1 MYRTRQP
8 CRPPRLQLHLAGCE
22 FKTAPP
28 GCYEDTDTNAHCQG
42 DCQGDCRWWGE
53 LPVPQRPVLHFC
65 VLCTVST
72 PGRAL
77 EALSRDPCQAG
88 EVNISTS
95 SCAIVA
101 SYPSYPGSRTVL
113 LTFTRREFYLV
124 VTFDLAGLFQMLTES
139 WNVDAM

>member
-1 MYRTRQP
+1 M
-8 CRPPRLQLHLAGCE
+8 
-22 FKTAPP
+22 
-28 GCYEDTDTNAHCQG
+28 
-42 DCQGDCRWWGE
+42 
-53 LPVPQRPVLHFC
+53 LHFC

-101 SYPSYPGSRTVL
+101 SYPGSRTVL
-113 LTFTRREFYLV
+113 LTFTRREVYLV